1 MALKK
6 DFRKWAKE
14 HPNFMTPHI
23 VKLYEKDNTIIEV
36 SEGGGI
42 QEGSTIFGVSIAKKT
57 PEGWK
62 MQEGGKP
69 FFKREEAFSY
79 ARQLKK
85 KKQLNQV
92 M

>member
-1 MALKK
+1 MPLKK

-23 VKLYEKDNTIIEV
+23 VKLYEKDDKIIEV
-36 SEGGGI
+36 SEGRGFD
-42 QEGSTIFGVSIAKKT
+42 EKEMYGVSIAKKT

-69 FFKREEAFSY
+69 FFNRQEAFDY
-79 ARQLKK
+79 AHRLREKSK
-85 KKQLNQV
+85 MKDV
-92 M
+92 S